1 MSATTQILI
10 EQISQLKER
19 IASARRLGQNT
30 AELETQCSELS
41 KKLTAASEALNEGR
55 QILKG

>member
-19 IASARRLGQNT
+19 IASARRLGQDSSD
-30 AELETQCSELS
+30 LEAQCAELS
-41 KKLTAASEALNEGR
+41 KKLVSASEALNESR